1 MRSERVE
8 AAARGAA
15 GRGRAAHGEEDELLE
30 ELLRLVRLVL
40 LEVRAVARVELAA
53 RAVDLVADLRRREL
67 EERRQLAQLRE
78 LGRLHLGRREAR
90 RQEDLVQRA
99 ELLRKLVARHAVV
112 VGEALELLGRHVR
125 QPAREQLRR
134 RRRRRRLALL
144 RQPLAQPEEAGR
156 AREDAAHR
164 VDREAARRREDVA
177 DGRRRADDG
186 AHRALRHRRR
196 QVLEGLLQRRRRL
209 RVRRKHVLRRDH
221 RDGRRGARARNH
233 RQPRARG
240 GERGGV
246 DREARRTEG
255 QHANSEETSTSSGRA
270 GRSTEQRE
278 NDQRRTL

>member
-1 MRSERVE
+1 MRGR
-8 AAARGAA
+8 ARARRGAGRGA

-30 ELLRLVRLVL
+30 ELFRLVRLVL

-240 GERGGV
+240 GERGRV
-246 DREARRTEG
+246 DGEGGGEGGREG
-255 QHANSEETSTSSGRA
+255 HSNSE
-270 GRSTEQRE
+270 
-278 NDQRRTL
+278 RTRG